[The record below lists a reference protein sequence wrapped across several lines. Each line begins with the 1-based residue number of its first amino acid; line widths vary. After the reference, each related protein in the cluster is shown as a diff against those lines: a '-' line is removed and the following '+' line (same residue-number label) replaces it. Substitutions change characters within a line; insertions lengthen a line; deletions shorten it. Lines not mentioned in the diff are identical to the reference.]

1 MVSVYPTSR
10 SKVREKNPSEDIS
23 SHCTYISLSGEFV
36 CVCVNVPMNFSVR
49 ITCRADNQH
58 FQGSVFEVDVVV
70 TFLDTITMNHKS
82 LKIYMYLTYYIQFVE
97 VHTYQKFKNI
107 RRAIYIP
114 NFALK

>member
-10 SKVREKNPSEDIS
+10 SKVRGKNPSEDIS

-82 LKIYMYLTYYIQFVE
+82 LKIYMYVPNLLIFSL
-97 VHTYQKFKNI
+97 QKLG
-107 RRAIYIP
+107 
-114 NFALK
+114 NFLRFGWASQYF

>member
-1 MVSVYPTSR
+1 MNRT
-10 SKVREKNPSEDIS
+10 KVTKKSLRRDFIPL
-23 SHCTYISLSGEFV
+23 HISLSGEFV

-97 VHTYQKFKNI
+97 VGHLLFFGNGRVNYFRFI
-107 RRAIYIP
+107 
-114 NFALK
+114 F